1 MKILRSIGAI
11 SAGLLTLV
19 VLCVITDA
27 VLVKLNL
34 LPSPDAHRPHT
45 LAFLGV
51 VIAYCTIYTL
61 VGGYVTARL
70 APIRPAAHAV
80 MMGVAGM
87 AMSTFGTMHNWQ
99 IGDGWNAI
107 TVVAEGIPLS
117 WLGALVW
124 TQIVRRHR
132 SETFMSQP
140 LT

>member
-1 MKILRSIGAI
+1 
-11 SAGLLTLV
+11 
-19 VLCVITDA
+19 
-27 VLVKLNL
+27 
-34 LPSPDAHRPHT
+34 
-45 LAFLGV
+45 
-51 VIAYCTIYTL
+51 
-61 VGGYVTARL
+61 
-70 APIRPAAHAV
+70 

-87 AMSTFGTMHNWQ
+87 AMSTLGTMHNWQ